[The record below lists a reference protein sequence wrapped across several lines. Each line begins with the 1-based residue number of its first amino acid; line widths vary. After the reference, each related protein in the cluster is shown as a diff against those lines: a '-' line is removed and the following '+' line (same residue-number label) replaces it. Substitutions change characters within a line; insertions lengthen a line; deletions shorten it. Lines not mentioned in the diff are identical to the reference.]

1 MKRCGLLGEKLG
13 HSYSPAIH
21 AELADYEYRLYE
33 VAPEKLGEFLTG
45 GGFDGM
51 NVTIPYKKA
60 VIPYCA
66 KLSPIAQKLQSVNVL
81 VRREDGTLYGD
92 NADAYGFAGMVRAS
106 GVQIDG
112 KKTLVLGSGGASSTV
127 CAVLE
132 EMGARSVTIISR
144 KGEDNYNNL
153 DRHADAE
160 VIVNTT
166 PVGMYPNCGVSPVDL
181 SLFPKLEGV
190 LDIVYNPAR
199 TAFVLQAEKLG
210 IPYMSGLYML
220 VAQAKRTA
228 EVFENR
234 DIPDS
239 ETERIW
245 KKLSLEMQNIVLVGM
260 PGSGKSTVAARL
272 AEKLDR
278 IALDSDAEIEEKNG
292 MSCAQLIE
300 KHGEAEFRELE
311 SEAIAALGKR
321 SGAVIATGGG
331 CVTREENYDLLH
343 QNGIIFW
350 LKRDID
356 QLPQGLLRKICRPHR
371 RQQRHSG
378 GYCAGNFGLPEIKD
392 KTARRNFAAGSFCAM
407 AAATAG
413 DGEIAARAL
422 RHSISRSSASRSP
435 AHAGRGTP
443 RCTAP
448 PARSGRAAPRRT
460 RCRGPSCR

>member
-66 KLSPIAQKLQSVNVL
+66 ELSPIAQKLQSVNVL

-106 GVQIDG
+106 GIQIDG

-239 ETERIW
+239 ETER
-245 KKLSLEMQNIVLVGM
+245 
-260 PGSGKSTVAARL
+260 TVAARL

-356 QLPQGLLRKICRPHR
+356 QLPREGRPL
-371 RQQRHSG
+371 S
-378 GYCAGNFGLPEIKD
+378 
-392 KTARRNFAAGSFCAM
+392 
-407 AAATAG
+407 AG
-413 DGEIAARAL
+413 DLAAMYDRRKACYE
-422 RHSISRSSASRSP
+422 RFADHIVDNN
-435 AHAGRGTP
+435 GTVDETVQAILD
-443 RCTAP
+443 CLK
-448 PARSGRAAPRRT
+448 
-460 RCRGPSCR
+460 

>member
-21 AELADYEYRLYE
+21 AELADYDYRLYE
-33 VAPEKLGEFLTG
+33 VAPEKLGEFLKDG
-45 GGFDGM
+45 EFDGL

-66 KLSPIAQKLQSVNVL
+66 ALSPIAKKLQSVNVL
-81 VRREDGTLYGD
+81 VRRTDGTLYGD
-92 NADAYGFAGMVRAS
+92 NADAYGFDAMVKAS
-106 GVQIDG
+106 GISVEG
-112 KKTLVLGSGGASSTV
+112 KKALVLGSGGASATV
-127 CAVLE
+127 CAVLDE
-132 EMGARSVTIISR
+132 LRARSVTVISR
-144 KGEDNYNNL
+144 SGEDNYGNL
-153 DRHADAE
+153 ERHADAE
-160 VIVNTT
+160 IIVNTT
-166 PVGMYPNCGVSPVDL
+166 PVGMYPNCGVSPIDL

-331 CVTREENYDLLH
+331 CVTRLENYPLLH
-343 QNGIIFW
+343 QNGTIFC
-350 LKRDID
+350 LTRDLSR
-356 QLPQGLLRKICRPHR
+356 LPI
-371 RQQRHSG
+371 
-378 GYCAGNFGLPEIKD
+378 
-392 KTARRNFAAGSFCAM
+392 
-407 AAATAG
+407 
-413 DGEIAARAL
+413 
-422 RHSISRSSASRSP
+422 
-435 AHAGRGTP
+435 
-443 RCTAP
+443 
-448 PARSGRAAPRRT
+448 SGRPVSQALGAEELYRRRKPLYEKFADAMIDNDRT
-460 RCRGPSCR
+460 VEDAVRQILEVLG

>member
-1 MKRCGLLGEKLG
+1 
-13 HSYSPAIH
+13 
-21 AELADYEYRLYE
+21 
-33 VAPEKLGEFLTG
+33 
-45 GGFDGM
+45 
-51 NVTIPYKKA
+51 
-60 VIPYCA
+60 
-66 KLSPIAQKLQSVNVL
+66 
-81 VRREDGTLYGD
+81 
-92 NADAYGFAGMVRAS
+92 
-106 GVQIDG
+106 
-112 KKTLVLGSGGASSTV
+112 
-127 CAVLE
+127 
-132 EMGARSVTIISR
+132 
-144 KGEDNYNNL
+144 
-153 DRHADAE
+153 
-160 VIVNTT
+160 
-166 PVGMYPNCGVSPVDL
+166 
-181 SLFPKLEGV
+181 
-190 LDIVYNPAR
+190 
-199 TAFVLQAEKLG
+199 
-210 IPYMSGLYML
+210 ML

-331 CVTREENYDLLH
+331 CVTREENARGEASFGGRPCGDVR
-343 QNGIIFW
+343 QA
-350 LKRDID
+350 
-356 QLPQGLLRKICRPHR
+356 QGLLRKICRPHR

>member
-66 KLSPIAQKLQSVNVL
+66 ELSPIAQKLQSVNVL

-92 NADAYGFAGMVRAS
+92 KADAYGFAGMVRAS
-106 GVQIDG
+106 GIQIDG

-144 KGEDNYNNL
+144 KGE
-153 DRHADAE
+153 
-160 VIVNTT
+160 
-166 PVGMYPNCGVSPVDL
+166 YPNCGVSPVDL

-356 QLPQGLLRKICRPHR
+356 QLPREGRPL
-371 RQQRHSG
+371 S
-378 GYCAGNFGLPEIKD
+378 
-392 KTARRNFAAGSFCAM
+392 
-407 AAATAG
+407 AG
-413 DGEIAARAL
+413 DLAAMYDRRKACYE
-422 RHSISRSSASRSP
+422 RFADHIVDNN
-435 AHAGRGTP
+435 GTVDETVQAILD
-443 RCTAP
+443 CLK
-448 PARSGRAAPRRT
+448 
-460 RCRGPSCR
+460 

>member
-1 MKRCGLLGEKLG
+1 M
-13 HSYSPAIH
+13 
-21 AELADYEYRLYE
+21 
-33 VAPEKLGEFLTG
+33 
-45 GGFDGM
+45 
-51 NVTIPYKKA
+51 
-60 VIPYCA
+60 
-66 KLSPIAQKLQSVNVL
+66 
-81 VRREDGTLYGD
+81 
-92 NADAYGFAGMVRAS
+92 
-106 GVQIDG
+106 
-112 KKTLVLGSGGASSTV
+112 
-127 CAVLE
+127 
-132 EMGARSVTIISR
+132 
-144 KGEDNYNNL
+144 
-153 DRHADAE
+153 
-160 VIVNTT
+160 NTT

-234 DIPDS
+234 
-239 ETERIW
+239 
-245 KKLSLEMQNIVLVGM
+245 GM

-321 SGAVIATGGG
+321 SGAVIATGAG

-350 LKRDID
+350 LKRNID
-356 QLPQGLLRKICRPHR
+356 QLPREGRPL
-371 RQQRHSG
+371 S
-378 GYCAGNFGLPEIKD
+378 
-392 KTARRNFAAGSFCAM
+392 
-407 AAATAG
+407 AG
-413 DGEIAARAL
+413 DLAAMYDRRKACYE
-422 RHSISRSSASRSP
+422 RFADHIVDNN
-435 AHAGRGTP
+435 GTVEDTVQAILD
-443 RCTAP
+443 CLK
-448 PARSGRAAPRRT
+448 
-460 RCRGPSCR
+460 